1 MSETTAPPESAAGT
15 PQRPI
20 ILLAIAAVAAR
31 KAVLR
36 ELERRYTLDYQVVA
50 TSVAIEALTA
60 LSDAFGRGERVA
72 LLLAD
77 EAALGEPTDSG
88 ETIFTE
94 ARLRFPDLRRG
105 LLIEWGSWA
114 EPTTRDAVLQLMGA
128 GQIDYYVIRPWHSPD
143 EYFHRTVT
151 EFLLEWERSVNERPR
166 EVTVIGDDAQPR
178 THELRSL
185 LARGGVPHGY
195 STPDSPAAIRLLT
208 DSGVTYAGVPLVRL
222 IDGRIVSDPSNAE
235 LAAAYGLSTRLPE
248 PADVD
253 VAIIGAGPAGLA
265 AAVYAASEGLTAW
278 VIEREAIGG
287 QAGSSSLIRNYL
299 GFSRGISG
307 SELAQRAYQQAWV
320 FGAGFT
326 HSCEVVGLEID
337 DDGCRLIVASHG
349 GPGSAGADT
358 SVAPQQLRARS
369 VVIAV
374 GVDYRR
380 LDVADLEPFVGAAV
394 FYGAS
399 VVEAKA
405 QAGKIV
411 HVVGGGNS
419 AGQAALHLARYA
431 SSVTLLVRGATLA
444 ESMSSYLID
453 QLDAA
458 GVQIE
463 NATEVTGGGGAERL
477 DHLLLRNRVT
487 GTEKRVAS
495 DALFLL
501 IGASPHTSWL
511 PNRVLRDKWGYI
523 LTGADVVAEAGDAWS
538 HERIPDALETSVPG
552 VFAVGDVRRGSVKR
566 VASAV
571 GEGSVV
577 VSAVHGFLARPAAG
591 QSTAGQSTADRN
603 AADRNAT
610 GRSAK
615 P

>member
-1 MSETTAPPESAAGT
+1 MSENSPAVDAGAARR
-15 PQRPI
+15 QLPI
-20 ILLAIAAVAAR
+20 ILLALSDEPAR
-31 KAVLR
+31 DAVLR
-36 ELERRYTLDYQVVA
+36 ELERRYTLDYRVVA
-50 TSVAIEALTA
+50 TPGADEARTA
-60 LSDAFGRGERVA
+60 LAEASAQGGRVA

-77 EAALGEPTDSG
+77 DSAVGVAEFTG
-88 ETIFTE
+88 ETLFTE
-94 ARLRFPDLRRG
+94 ARRRFPDLRRG
-105 LLIEWGSWA
+105 LVIEWGSWA
-114 EPTTRDAVLQLMGA
+114 ERSTTAVVLELMA
-128 GQIDYYVIRPWHSPD
+128 TGQIDYYVIRPWHSPD

-151 EFLLEWERSVNERPR
+151 EFLLEFERSVNERPR
-166 EVTVIGDDAQPR
+166 EVTVIGDDDQPR

-195 STPDSPAAIRLLT
+195 VAPGSAEGRALLAG
-208 DSGVTYAGVPLVRL
+208 SGVSYTGVPLVRL
-222 IDGRIVSDPSNAE
+222 IDGRVLSDPSNAD
-235 LAAAYGLSTRLPE
+235 LAASYGLSTSLPDNTE
-248 PADVD
+248 VD
-253 VAIIGAGPAGLA
+253 VAIVGAGPAGLA

-278 VIEREAIGG
+278 VVEREAIGG

-320 FGAGFT
+320 FGAGFA
-326 HSCEVVGLEID
+326 HSREVVGLEVD
-337 DDGCRLIVASHG
+337 GDGCRLTVAS
-349 GPGSAGADT
+349 GSGA
-358 SVAPQQLRARS
+358 SRPPEQLRARS

-380 LDVADLEPFVGAAV
+380 LDVPALEPFAGAAV

-405 QAGKIV
+405 QAGKAV

-458 GVQIE
+458 GVHVE
-463 NATEVTGGGGAERL
+463 TGAEVIGGGGAERL
-477 DHLLLRNRVT
+477 DHLVVRDRLS
-487 GTEKRVAS
+487 GTETRVAS

-501 IGASPHTSWL
+501 IGASPHTAWL
-511 PNRVLRDKWGYI
+511 PPQLLRDKWGYV
-523 LTGADVVAEAGDAWS
+523 LTGADVVSEAGAAWS
-538 HERIPDALETSVPG
+538 DERMPDALETSVPG

-577 VSAVHGFLARPAAG
+577 VSAVHGFLARGAAG
-591 QSTAGQSTADRN
+591 KAAGER
-603 AADRNAT
+603 AAGHGAT
-610 GRSAK
+610 ERSL
-615 P
+615 